1 MATTPKRATGPGGGR
16 QVMRPVPTP
25 APKRDPKIWEQYKT
39 QQGYT
44 KWRKKKKPPRSGIVP
59 PSVLEKEKRGGPR
72 TSSVK
77 KIPKQP
83 KYTQPKLGP
92 PAGPRPLQ
100 PRRKPRKKG
109 SIS

>member
-1 MATTPKRATGPGGGR
+1 
-16 QVMRPVPTP
+16 MRPVPTP

-83 KYTQPKLGP
+83 KYTQPKL
-92 PAGPRPLQ
+92 LQ